1 MENQNDNSEKS
12 SEQTDSFIITGNWDR
27 LSRQLKKKYCHLTPA
42 DMKFEKGQE
51 EKLLERMMARLNKT
65 RSEVI
70 WIIKAG

>member
-1 MENQNDNSEKS
+1 MENHTDNSEMS
-12 SEQTDSFIITGNWDR
+12 SNQTDTFTITGNWDR

-42 DMKFEKGQE
+42 DMKFVIGQE

>member
-1 MENQNDNSEKS
+1 MENHKENSEIS
-12 SEQTDSFIITGNWDR
+12 SNQTDTFTITGNWDR

-51 EKLLERMMARLNKT
+51 EKLFERMMARLNKT